1 MIPDKDLERFGTDGL
16 SSETVLESRE
26 QYGKNEL
33 TPPKRMPVWKQY
45 LEKYQDPI
53 IRILLV
59 AVVLSALIA
68 LLEGES
74 LIDTIGIAL
83 AVILATTIAFLTEF
97 RSNREFDA
105 LNVMREDTGVK
116 VIRDGAPGSIPM
128 RDIVVG
134 DIILLE
140 AGDMVPADGY
150 LLVAA
155 EAESDESAFT
165 GESEP
170 VKKKLRDSV
179 LKGSYITGGRATMIA
194 AAVGDRTKMGEI
206 ASSLAEGSRPET
218 PLQIKLRD
226 LAHLISKFGYIMAGL
241 IISVVLI
248 QDFIIGVPPQTPL
261 GILSVFL
268 HACMFAVV
276 IIVVSVPEGLPVS
289 VTVSLALTMGK
300 MTRAKSLVRRLI
312 ACETVG
318 SVTVICTDKTGT
330 LTMNQMEVAAAS
342 VEMPEIPT
350 GLPKNSSEWITLN
363 AAVNSTAE
371 LEYHEDRLITVGN
384 STEAALLRWLHR
396 AGIRYSDIRHAWPF
410 LSQDYFNSKKKLMS
424 TTFEYDSKQYIL
436 VKGAPEIVAA
446 RCSPAL
452 DLSGLHHL
460 AQRAMRTLAFAHGE
474 L

>member
-140 AGDMVPADGY
+140 AGDMA
-150 LLVAA
+150 
-155 EAESDESAFT
+155 
-165 GESEP
+165 
-170 VKKKLRDSV
+170 
-179 LKGSYITGGRATMIA
+179 GRRIP
-194 AAVGDRTKMGEI
+194 
-206 ASSLAEGSRPET
+206 SCCSRGR
-218 PLQIKLRD
+218 I
-226 LAHLISKFGYIMAGL
+226 
-241 IISVVLI
+241 
-248 QDFIIGVPPQTPL
+248 
-261 GILSVFL
+261 
-268 HACMFAVV
+268 
-276 IIVVSVPEGLPVS
+276 
-289 VTVSLALTMGK
+289 
-300 MTRAKSLVRRLI
+300 
-312 ACETVG
+312 
-318 SVTVICTDKTGT
+318 
-330 LTMNQMEVAAAS
+330 
-342 VEMPEIPT
+342 
-350 GLPKNSSEWITLN
+350 
-363 AAVNSTAE
+363 
-371 LEYHEDRLITVGN
+371 
-384 STEAALLRWLHR
+384 
-396 AGIRYSDIRHAWPF
+396 
-410 LSQDYFNSKKKLMS
+410 
-424 TTFEYDSKQYIL
+424 
-436 VKGAPEIVAA
+436 
-446 RCSPAL
+446 
-452 DLSGLHHL
+452 
-460 AQRAMRTLAFAHGE
+460 
-474 L
+474 